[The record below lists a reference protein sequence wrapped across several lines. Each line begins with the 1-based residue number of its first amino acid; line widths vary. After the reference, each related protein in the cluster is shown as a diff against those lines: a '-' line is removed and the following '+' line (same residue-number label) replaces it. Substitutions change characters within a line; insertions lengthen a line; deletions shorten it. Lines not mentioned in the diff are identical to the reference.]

1 MYLLATT
8 PGELMPSS
16 HSVRIAFRFAALL
29 RQWLGNDLTYT
40 CSDSSVTDDV
50 YVEFALDDLPVLRL
64 TVSGAVGSECDLT
77 LQLLST
83 PLANAAAGRVPSSNV
98 QASARNVAKLI
109 EQTRMFRQLAATISR
124 LHGQVTIVGYDLN
137 HDDRYRYES
146 LLTVRTNASGRILTA
161 QVVAGGMSPVMV
173 LLKGHNDVVTAPY
186 VRGVMP
192 WTDEELLPL
201 IDKLVGLDG

>member
-1 MYLLATT
+1 
-8 PGELMPSS
+8 MPSA

-40 CSDSSVTDDV
+40 CTDSSVADDV
-50 YVEFALDDLPVLRL
+50 YVEFALDDLPVLKL
-64 TVSGAVGSECDLT
+64 TVSEAFGSERDLT

-83 PLANAAAGRVPSSNV
+83 PLANAAAGRVQSSNV

-109 EQTRMFRQLAATISR
+109 EQTQMFRQLAGTVSR
-124 LHGQVTIVGYDLN
+124 LHGQITVVGYELN
-137 HDDRYRYES
+137 HNGHYRYEP
-146 LLTVRTNASGRILTA
+146 LLTLHTNASGRILTA
-161 QVVAGGMSPVMV
+161 QVVAPSMSPGMV
-173 LLKGHNDVVTAPY
+173 LLKGHNDTATTPY
-186 VRGVMP
+186 ERGAMP